1 MVNIGDTIVTGYT
14 FAEKVLARAAGVNS
28 ARAGDI
34 LDVKPDVIFSHD
46 NTAPINRIFEKIGA
60 PGIAYPERIAITLD
74 HAVPAPTTEHAQNHA
89 EIRAFVQQ
97 HGIQHF
103 FEVGRGICHQVLSEE
118 AIVLP
123 GEVILGSDSHT
134 THFGWLGA
142 FGMGVGRTE
151 MAALWATGEL
161 WIRVPESMRVT
172 LTGKPRPGVTAKDV
186 TLRLMKEKG
195 VGGGE
200 YRAIEITGD
209 TVQHWSI
216 DELPVMPN
224 MMAEFGAMSAYIAP
238 DERVLSYLQERRNL
252 NRRDAEDTEHYAP
265 LPEGEGVGMRAY
277 RWREYQPVYPD
288 TDAVYDEEY
297 QLAVNELEPQIAL
310 PHQPDHVVDLSQ
322 AVGAPIQQAFI
333 GTCTGG
339 RLEDLE
345 AAAQVVR
352 GRKVQSR
359 LVIIPAS
366 AEVMLKAAQNGTLA
380 TLIEA
385 GAAINTP
392 GCGPCMGNHMGVP
405 APNEATISTGSRNFK
420 GRMGTADSTIY
431 LSNPYVVAASAL
443 AGAIADPQEF
453 LKANDLI

>member
-1 MVNIGDTIVTGYT
+1 MAHT
-14 FAEKVLARAAGVNS
+14 FVEKVLARAAGVTS

-46 NTAPINRIFEKIGA
+46 NTAPIRRIFDKIGA
-60 PGIAYPERIAITLD
+60 PGIAHPERMVITLD

-97 HGIQHF
+97 QGIQRF
-103 FEVGRGICHQVLSEE
+103 FEVGRGICHQVISEE
-118 AIVLP
+118 ALVLP
-123 GEVILGSDSHT
+123 GEVILGSDSHS

-161 WIRVPESMRVT
+161 WIRVPETMRVI
-172 LTGKPRPGVTAKDV
+172 LNGKTRPGVTAKDV
-186 TLRLMKEKG
+186 TLRVMKDKG

-209 TVQHWSI
+209 TLQHWSI

-224 MMAEFGAMSAYIAP
+224 MMAEFGAMSACIPP
-238 DERVLSYLQERRNL
+238 DERVLTYIEDRRKRINH
-252 NRRDAEDTEHYAP
+252 RDTENT
-265 LPEGEGVGMRAY
+265 ERKAY
-277 RWREYQPVYPD
+277 DTREYTPIYPD
-288 TDAVYDEEY
+288 ADAIYDETY
-297 QLAVNELEPQIAL
+297 TLDVSNLEPQIAL
-310 PHQPDHVVDLSQ
+310 PHQPDNVVDLSQ
-322 AVGAPIQQAFI
+322 ALGQPIQQAFI

-345 AAAQVVR
+345 AAAQVVK
-352 GRKVQSR
+352 GRKIRCR

-366 AEVMLKAAQNGTLA
+366 AEVMLKATQNGTLA

-405 APNEATISTGSRNFK
+405 APNEASIISGSRNFK
-420 GRMGTADSTIY
+420 GRMGTADAPIY

-443 AGAIADPQEF
+443 AGQIADPREF
-453 LKANDLI
+453 ME